1 MAKFNVVVD
10 HQVQREEAVTKLRK
24 LTERMRKEVVVDV
37 TEIEETW
44 DDSGNLDFS
53 FKALG
58 FQVSGSMVTC
68 ASKVTIMG
76 SLPFAAL
83 PFRGSIE
90 AQIAEKIREAIA

>member
-10 HQVQREEAVTKLRK
+10 HQGEREEAVTKLRQ
-24 LTERMRKEVVVDV
+24 LTERMREEIVVEV
-37 TEIEETW
+37 TEIKETW

-58 FQVSGSMVTC
+58 FKVSGSMVTC

-83 PFRGSIE
+83 PFRGAIE
-90 AQIAEKIREAIA
+90 SQIAEKIREAIV